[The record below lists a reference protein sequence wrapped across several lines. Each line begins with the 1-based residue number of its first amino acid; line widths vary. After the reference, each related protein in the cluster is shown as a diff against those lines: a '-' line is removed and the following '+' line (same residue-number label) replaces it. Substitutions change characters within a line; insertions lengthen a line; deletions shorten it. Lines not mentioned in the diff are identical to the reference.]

1 MASNLEYDILDV
13 PERDDFLAWIFLN
26 DVQVGEVCQEN
37 GKLLLSLYADGKE
50 VVKGIDVD
58 TFITILS
65 TIKQRL

>member
-37 GKLLLSLYADGKE
+37 GKLLL
-50 VVKGIDVD
+50 I
-58 TFITILS
+58 
-65 TIKQRL
+65 R